1 MSRPPARLWFGR
13 TTHTRMT
20 PFRQSFKHRVAMLEI
35 DIDRLDEAERLSH
48 LFSVERSNVISFR
61 STDHGARNAA
71 VPLRLWAEARY
82 AEAGIGLDGGAISL
96 ITFPQVLGFGFAP
109 ISLWFGYG
117 PDGECRG
124 VIYEVHNTFGETHS
138 YVSAFYLAGWRAMGD
153 KDFHVSPFWSV
164 EGEYR
169 FTLRH
174 GGDGLA
180 LIVEN
185 LSGNGRLHV
194 ASLNAC
200 AQALTSPAIA
210 RWLLAMPFSGFGVMI
225 AIYWQ
230 ALRLWLKGARYHDK
244 PEQRARRT
252 TLARPEANLPSTE
265 EWPADVR
272 EDLRK
277 RA

>member
-1 MSRPPARLWFGR
+1 MNHPPARLWFGR

-20 PFRQSFKHRVAMLEI
+20 PFRRSFTHRIAMLEV
-35 DIDRLDEAERLSH
+35 DIDRLDEADGLSH
-48 LFSVERSNVISFR
+48 LFSVERGNVISFR
-61 STDHGARNAA
+61 SDDHGARSAA

-82 AEAGIGLDGGAISL
+82 AEAGIDLDGGAIRL
-96 ITFPQVLGFGFAP
+96 VTFPRVLGYGFAP

-124 VIYEVHNTFGETHS
+124 IIYEVHNTFGETHA
-138 YVSAFYLAGWRAMGD
+138 YVSAFYPAGQRAIGD

-164 EGEYR
+164 EGQYG

-174 GGDGLA
+174 RGEGLA

-185 LSGNGRLHV
+185 LGANGRLHV
-194 ASLNAC
+194 ASLNAR
-200 AQALTSPAIA
+200 ARTLTSGAIGQ
-210 RWLLAMPFSGFGVMI
+210 WLVAMPFSGLGVMF

-230 ALRLWLKGARYHDK
+230 ALRLWMKGARYHIK
-244 PEQRARRT
+244 AEPRARRT
-252 TLARPEANLPSTE
+252 TLARPEANFPKE
-265 EWPADVR
+265 EWLADAQ
-272 EDLRK
+272 DLRK

>member
-1 MSRPPARLWFGR
+1 MNSPPARLWFGR

-20 PFRQSFKHRVAMLEI
+20 PFRRSFTHRIAMLEI
-35 DIDRLDEAERLSH
+35 DIDRLEEAGRLSH
-48 LFSVERSNVISFR
+48 LFSVEQGNVISFR
-61 STDHGARNAA
+61 SRDHGARSAA

-82 AEAGIGLDGGAISL
+82 AEAGIGLGGGAIRL
-96 ITFPQVLGFGFAP
+96 VTFPRVAGYGFAP

-124 VIYEVHNTFGETHS
+124 VIYEVHNTFGETHA
-138 YVSAFYLAGWRAMGD
+138 YVSTFYPAGQRATGD

-164 EGEYR
+164 EGQYR

-174 GGDGLA
+174 RGDGLA

-185 LSGNGRLHV
+185 LTANGRLHV
-194 ASLNAC
+194 ASLNVR
-200 AQALTSPAIA
+200 AQMLTNGAIA
-210 RWLLAMPFSGFGVMI
+210 RWLVAMPFSGIGVMI

-230 ALRLWLKGARYHDK
+230 ALRVWLKGAQYHDK
-244 PEQRARRT
+244 PPQRARRT
-252 TLARPEANLPSTE
+252 TLARPEE
-265 EWPADVR
+265 GPADAQ
-272 EDLRK
+272 DLRK